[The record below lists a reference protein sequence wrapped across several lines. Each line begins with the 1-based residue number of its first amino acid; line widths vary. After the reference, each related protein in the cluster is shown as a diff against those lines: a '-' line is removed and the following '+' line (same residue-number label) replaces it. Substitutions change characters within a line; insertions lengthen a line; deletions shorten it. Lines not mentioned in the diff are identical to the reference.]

1 MQWSS
6 ALEGAN
12 GGWVAQIG
20 LFVCGSNHISVDLV
34 GLGLIQWVVLVH
46 EGGSS
51 CEIKKYFYLMSY

>member
-6 ALEGAN
+6 ALEVAN

-20 LFVCGSNHISVDLV
+20 LFVCGSNHILVDLV

-46 EGGSS
+46 EGGV
-51 CEIKKYFYLMSY
+51 KL